1 MKSNDIQ
8 IYDRPF
14 GSAPFRSH
22 DCFFEKLYFANDR
35 CSSSPCTDSDMA
47 NGYCWLNSRSLTSRI
62 YGSSNPYGFVFF
74 HPTHQCLLGLHLPN
88 PPFLIALL
96 VHIQEAPWAYHLPSR
111 ILLNLGKMSHY
122 YPTTLL
128 SDRDRKILFD
138 CKLDGESFL
147 QLFTNIK
154 PFIYPDFMTFTPKQ
168 RCIPLPELLF
178 HINGFYAHLNVV
190 KSESDTNTTTH
201 NNGIEDVIVELLI
214 PMSSCA
220 SVARFLDSSAM
231 ESMTFALSADCN
243 PMSDSHL
250 VCSQSKILLKE
261 SKDNH
266 NKLICQNVTNSQM
279 VSNPNYFTDQN
290 CSQTFET
297 EAISIENTRL
307 KVFIIFIGY
316 AKLTIDCPFHPT
328 YQF

>member
-1 MKSNDIQ
+1 MISHGNRMSQ
-8 IYDRPF
+8 TYNRPF

-35 CSSSPCTDSDMA
+35 CSSSPCTDSDMT
-47 NGYCWLNSRSLTSRI
+47 NGYYWLNSRSLTSSN

-201 NNGIEDVIVELLI
+201 NNGVEDVIVELLV
-214 PMSSCA
+214 S
-220 SVARFLDSSAM
+220 LKK
-231 ESMTFALSADCN
+231 
-243 PMSDSHL
+243 L
-250 VCSQSKILLKE
+250 VIY
-261 SKDNH
+261 
-266 NKLICQNVTNSQM
+266 V
-279 VSNPNYFTDQN
+279 
-290 CSQTFET
+290 
-297 EAISIENTRL
+297 IS
-307 KVFIIFIGY
+307 
-316 AKLTIDCPFHPT
+316 
-328 YQF
+328 